1 MKSPSEEMPHGDG
14 SNNAENGRDAEIV
27 SKMEKEKRTLAIAA
41 KTTVATVEKVLK
53 PDSITWQLCRTAAL
67 TSAVLGAVV
76 RVAKK
81 HDPQFFNLH
90 KLKEDGTS
98 TALTSGKNQEPPPK
112 PAPRLKRLW
121 NGAKNIVQKPF
132 KLLGGLIL
140 GWLCYRDLAKSGFAV
155 SFAVAERIAAFWGDE
170 KDKKA
175 RRRPTLYR
183 RVKYWCFLNLGLA
196 MADMYLKEN
205 DLSLADAKRTYDLC
219 RRFIKAI
226 ISEGNPEKTFAQ
238 LLDFAT
244 ARRRDIKWGYF
255 DKCQGGLFS
264 PQVQEVVIVILQFG
278 PECSKTLFGSFR
290 QLTEKVD
297 PDVKQVAR
305 EIRDEFLESSGM
317 KSIADVANRA
327 VLRLLGDYC
336 SKMRKDA
343 KKFRDRERME
353 KWAHAQQALAY
364 LSSHTPTP
372 SNDET
377 IEKLVREFSRRA
389 NLAGA
394 ATYASREFEA
404 EDEKYE
410 VSVTMAARI
419 LGINRKEIQR
429 WENPDGKHPCPVSGY
444 DKKLRRKE
452 DAFLSWSPKYTYW
465 KKSNKKERKGMGR
478 PRH

>member
-1 MKSPSEEMPHGDG
+1 MNSPSDEMPHGDG
-14 SNNAENGRDAEIV
+14 TKNAENGRDAEIV
-27 SKMEKEKRTLAIAA
+27 SMTETGKRTLAIAA
-41 KTTVATVEKVLK
+41 KTTVATVAEVLK
-53 PDSITWQLCRTAAL
+53 PESITWQLCRTAAL
-67 TSAVLGAVV
+67 TSAVLGAAV
-76 RVAKK
+76 RIAKK
-81 HDPQFFNLH
+81 RDPEFFNLH
-90 KLKEDGTS
+90 KLKNGDTS
-98 TALTSGKNQEPPPK
+98 AALTSDKTQKPPPK
-112 PAPRLKRLW
+112 PLPRLKRLW
-121 NGAKNIVQKPF
+121 NATKSLIKKPF
-132 KLLGGLIL
+132 KMLGGLVL
-140 GWLCYRDLAKSGFAV
+140 GWLCYRDLKKSGFAV

-175 RRRPTLYR
+175 GRRPTLYR
-183 RVKYWCFLNLGLA
+183 RIKYWCFLNLGLE

-226 ISEGNPEKTFAQ
+226 ISEGYPEKTFAQ

-244 ARRRDIKWGYF
+244 ARRRDVKWGYF

-278 PECSKTLFGSFR
+278 PECSKTLFGSLR

-305 EIRDEFLESSGM
+305 EIRDEFLESTGL

-336 SKMRKDA
+336 TKMRKDA
-343 KKFRDRERME
+343 KQLRDRERME
-353 KWAHAQQALAY
+353 KWSHAQQALAY

-372 SNDET
+372 SNDAT
-377 IEKLVREFSRRA
+377 IEKLVHEFARRA

-394 ATYASREFEA
+394 ATYATREIDA
-404 EDEKYE
+404 EDETYE

-419 LGINRKEIQR
+419 LGVNRKTIER
-429 WENPDGKHPCPVSGY
+429 WEEPDGKHLCPVPGY
-444 DKKLRRKE
+444 SKKLRRKE
-452 DAFLSWSPKYTYW
+452 AAFMKWKPNYTVW
-465 KKSNKKERKGMGR
+465 KDMNKKERKG
-478 PRH
+478 HH

>member
-53 PDSITWQLCRTAAL
+53 PESITWQLCRTAAL

-81 HDPQFFNLH
+81 RDPEFFNLH

-98 TALTSGKNQEPPPK
+98 AALTSDKTEAPPPK
-112 PAPRLKRLW
+112 PTPRLKRLW
-121 NGAKNIVQKPF
+121 NGANNLVQKPF
-132 KLLGGLIL
+132 KLLGGLVL
-140 GWLCYRDLAKSGFAV
+140 GWLCHRELAKSGFAV
-155 SFAVAERIAAFWGDE
+155 SFSVAERIAAFWGDE

-226 ISEGNPEKTFAQ
+226 ITEGNPEKTFAQ

-244 ARRRDIKWGYF
+244 ARTREIKWSYF

-264 PQVQEVVIVILQFG
+264 PEVQEVVIVILQFG

-305 EIRDEFLESSGM
+305 ELRDEFLESSGM

-327 VLRLLGDYC
+327 VLRLLSDYC
-336 SKMRKDA
+336 SMMRKDA

-353 KWAHAQQALAY
+353 KWAHAQQALDY
-364 LSSHTPTP
+364 LSSHAPTP
-372 SNDET
+372 SNDEV
-377 IEKLVREFSRRA
+377 IERLVHEFARRA

-394 ATYASREFEA
+394 ATYATREIDA
-404 EDEKYE
+404 EDENYE
-410 VSVTMAARI
+410 VSVVMAARI
-419 LGINRKEIQR
+419 LGISRKTVAR
-429 WENPDGKHPCPVSGY
+429 WENPDGRNKCPVPGY
-444 DKKLRRKE
+444 DKKLRLKE
-452 DAFLSWSPKYTYW
+452 AAFMGWAPTYTHW
-465 KKSNKKERKGMGR
+465 KQLNKKERKGKGS

>member
-1 MKSPSEEMPHGDG
+1 MPHGDG

-27 SKMEKEKRTLAIAA
+27 SKIEKEKRTLAIAA
-41 KTTVATVEKVLK
+41 KTTVATVGKVLK
-53 PDSITWQLCRTAAL
+53 PESITWQLCRTAAL

-81 HDPQFFNLH
+81 RDLEFFNLH
-90 KLKEDGTS
+90 KLKDGGTS
-98 TALTSGKNQEPPPK
+98 AALTTAKAQEPPPK
-112 PAPRLKRLW
+112 PTPRLKRLW
-121 NGAKNIVQKPF
+121 NGVKSIFNKPF
-132 KLLGGLIL
+132 NMLGGLVL
-140 GWLCYRDLAKSGFAV
+140 GWLCHRALKKSGFAV

-175 RRRPTLYR
+175 GRRPTLYR
-183 RVKYWCFLNLGLA
+183 RVKYWCYLNLGLA
-196 MADMYLKEN
+196 MADVYLKEN

-219 RRFIKAI
+219 RRFIKALI
-226 ISEGNPEKTFAQ
+226 TEGNPEKTFAQ

-244 ARRRDIKWGYF
+244 ARTREIKWSYF

-264 PQVQEVVIVILQFG
+264 PEVQEVVIVILQFG

-297 PDVKQVAR
+297 PDVKQLAR

-327 VLRLLGDYC
+327 VLRLLSDYC

-353 KWAHAQQALAY
+353 KWAHAQQALDY

-377 IEKLVREFSRRA
+377 IEKLVHEFARRA

-394 ATYASREFEA
+394 ATYATREIDA
-404 EDEKYE
+404 EDENYE
-410 VSVTMAARI
+410 VSVVTAARI
-419 LGINRKEIQR
+419 LGKSRREINR
-429 WENPDGKHPCPVSGY
+429 WENPDGKHPCPVPGY
-444 DKKLRRKE
+444 DKKLRLKE
-452 DAFLSWSPKYTYW
+452 AAFRGWAPNYTVW
-465 KKSNKKERKGMGR
+465 KDMNKKERKGKGK
-478 PRH
+478 PRR